1 MHMSKKLQRRLQ
13 RIILGGIIYAA
24 MIIAENFASLNIYV
38 ELAGFLA
45 AYLIVGGD
53 VLKRAFQNITR
64 GKIFDE
70 NFLMMIATIGA
81 FLLGEY
87 PEGVAVMLFYQ
98 IGEFFQSYAVNKS
111 RKSISDLMD
120 ICPESA
126 NRKTENGVEEVE
138 PEEIVIGDI
147 LIIRPGEKVPVDGI
161 IIEGNSTMDTKAL
174 TGEAMPRDVTVGD
187 MVISGCINQK
197 AVLEVKASK
206 EYEDSTVAKV
216 LELVENAGNR
226 KAETENFISRFAKY
240 YTPVVVIAAAL
251 LALIPPLVLQGGW
264 NTWVYRALSFL
275 VISCPCALVISVPLS
290 FFGGIGGASRQG
302 ILVKGSNYLEALAK
316 AELAVFDKT
325 GTLTKGNF
333 RVTQIDS
340 IGMSEEELLEY
351 AAYAE
356 SRSTHPISVSL
367 CQRYG
372 KKIDDSAIGAIE
384 EIAGHGIQAM
394 IRDKEILAGNEK
406 LMRKFGINFK
416 ANEAPGS
423 VVYVAVDKTFAGTIV
438 VTDEIKEDAAQ
449 TIRELK
455 ATQIKKC
462 IMLTGDNN
470 RIGKYVGETLHLDE
484 VYTELLPGDK
494 VDKVEELLGQTSEN
508 RKLFFV
514 GDGMNDA
521 PVLARADIGIVMG
534 GLGSDAA
541 IEAADIVIMND
552 EPSKILK
559 AIAISKKTLKIVKSN
574 IIFAIGIKV
583 LILLLA
589 MFGIASMWAA
599 VFADVG
605 VAFIAILNA
614 MRAGHVK

>member
-1 MHMSKKLQRRLQ
+1 MSKKLQRRLQ
-13 RIILGGIIYAA
+13 RIILGGIIYAV
-24 MIIAENFASLNIYV
+24 MIIAENITSMNLKI
-38 ELAGFLA
+38 ELAGFLL

-53 VLKRAFQNITR
+53 VLKRAFQNIIR

-98 IGEFFQSYAVNKS
+98 VGEFFQSYAVNKS

-126 NRKTENGVEEVE
+126 NRKTEDGVEEVD

-147 LIIRPGEKVPVDGI
+147 LIIRPGEKVPVDSI
-161 IIEGNSTMDTKAL
+161 IVEGSSTMDTKAL

-216 LELVENAGNR
+216 LELVENAGSR

-240 YTPVVVIAAAL
+240 YTPIVVIAAVL
-251 LALIPPLVLQGGW
+251 LAVLPPLVLQGGW
-264 NTWVYRALSFL
+264 STWVYRALSFL

-333 RVTQIDS
+333 HVTQIES
-340 IGMSEEELLEY
+340 IGMPEEELLEY

-372 KKIDDSAIGAIE
+372 KKIDDSVIGAIE
-384 EIAGHGIQAM
+384 EIPGHGIQAM

-406 LMRKFGINFK
+406 LMRKFGIAFNPD
-416 ANEAPGS
+416 EAPGS
-423 VVYVAVDKTFAGTIV
+423 IVYIAIDKIFAGTIV
-438 VTDEIKEDAAQ
+438 VADEMKDDAAQ
-449 TIRELK
+449 TIQELK
-455 ATQIKKC
+455 SSQIKRC

-470 RIGKYVGETLHLDE
+470 RIGKYVGEKLHLDE

-494 VDKVEELLGQTSEN
+494 VDKVEQLLSQTSEN
-508 RKLFFV
+508 RTLFFV

-534 GLGSDAA
+534 GMGSDAA

-559 AIAISKKTLKIVKSN
+559 AIAISKKTLMIVKMN
-574 IIFAIGIKV
+574 IVFAIGIKV
-583 LILLLA
+583 LVLLLA
-589 MFGIASMWAA
+589 MFGFASMWAA

-614 MRAGHVK
+614 MRAGHIKE